1 MERCEWAA
9 TLVLKAAMQIETMI
23 RKSVAELVGTFA
35 FFFAGISAI
44 INVGAFPSTN
54 PGWPAGLLVV
64 AFAHGIMLAIMIS
77 TLGAISGGHFNPAV
91 SFGLF
96 AGKVI
101 DLPTM
106 VSYWIAQ
113 LIGGTLAALAA
124 KSIFTSVQ
132 YGLSHIGLPTL
143 GAGVDSGTALFL
155 EAVLTFFLVLSVYGT
170 AVDPRHPPI
179 GGLGIGLTVFV
190 DILIGGPLTG
200 ASMNPARSFGPALV
214 SNYWN
219 NHLIYWLG
227 PLVGALIAGLLYSYL
242 FLPKAAAASAR

>member
-1 MERCEWAA
+1 
-9 TLVLKAAMQIETMI
+9 MQVEALI

-35 FFFAGISAI
+35 FFLAGISAI
-44 INVGAFPSTN
+44 INVGSA
-54 PGWPAGLLVV
+54 GGAAGLLVV
-64 AFAHGIMLAIMIS
+64 AFAHGIMLAIMVS
-77 TLGAISGGHFNPAV
+77 TLGAVSGGHFNPAV

-101 DLPTM
+101 NLPTL
-106 VSYWIAQ
+106 VSFWIAQ

-124 KSIFTSVQ
+124 KNIFTTSPASIQVAK
-132 YGLSHIGLPTL
+132 SHIGLPTL
-143 GAGVDSGTALFL
+143 GVGVNSGTALFV
-155 EAVLTFFLVLSVYGT
+155 EAVLTFFLVLAVYGT

-179 GGLGIGLTVFV
+179 GGLAIGLTIFV
-190 DILIGGPLTG
+190 DILIGGPITG
-200 ASMNPARSFGPALV
+200 AAMNPARAFGPALV

-242 FLPKAAAASAR
+242 FLPKPAEAGGR